1 MVQSSSQAKQLN
13 PVVHWAQQHRQTKER
28 VIERR
33 IRDFEIL
40 LLEHGEVEVQIESE
54 PSYLVQPGQF
64 FLLPAKLKHR
74 VEVLSD
80 PDALFLGVHF
90 DFYDELRITKDEDII
105 VSVDHEDDDYYC
117 TMPNMAEF
125 HEWMST
131 GSMHATSEVYSV
143 LESIIHEFT
152 HRPAGYMM
160 CCQGL
165 LLQLFS
171 HLSRTFRHHQHR
183 AIASAG
189 MQLAIAE
196 LVSAIEQN
204 VGDRWSNEKMA
215 DMLNINVDYM
225 GRLFKKCMGV
235 SPNKFVQQ
243 IRHTEAKR
251 LLRDTDGTIEWIGH
265 TIGYSDVHYFVRI
278 FHKWEGMPPGEYR
291 KFCRLL

>member
-1 MVQSSSQAKQLN
+1 MQATVESRRLN
-13 PVVHWAQQHRQTKER
+13 PVVHWAQQHRQAKER

-54 PSYLVQPGQF
+54 APFRVQPGQF

-74 VEVLSD
+74 VEVLSE

-90 DFYDELRITKDEDII
+90 DFYNELLIAKDEDII
-105 VSVDHEDDDYYC
+105 VSLDHHEGDYHFGS
-117 TMPNMAEF
+117 MPQTPEF
-125 HEWMST
+125 LEWMNA
-131 GSMHATSEVYSV
+131 GSLHATSEVYSL
-143 LESIIHEFT
+143 LEAVIHEFT

-165 LLQLFS
+165 LLQLFA
-171 HLSRTFRHHQHR
+171 HLSRAIHQRQR
-183 AIASAG
+183 AGASAG

-196 LVSAIEQN
+196 LAAAIEQN
-204 VGDRWSNEKMA
+204 AGELWSNERMA

-225 GRLFKKCMGV
+225 GRLFKKIMGT
-235 SPNKFVQQ
+235 SPNKFVQG
-243 IRHTEAKR
+243 IRHAQAKR
-251 LLRDTDGTIEWIGH
+251 LLRDTNDTIEWIGH
-265 TIGYSDVHYFVRI
+265 TIGYTDVHYFVRI